1 MFNAVF
7 CLGCDASEMDVLS
20 CDVWM
25 LVLFA
30 CWIGLPMKKFVPEPT
45 RHGTPIRSCKISGL
59 ATWIFEIDVL
69 GYLRIIKQ
77 GQSNCTQCHNQ
88 VFSFSVTVCPHKQP
102 DPHIRL
108 LYDFEASAKIWC
120 GDARGKFSEKCTNLN
135 GFKFSRLL
143 GGMSV

>member
-88 VFSFSVTVCPHKQP
+88 VFSFFVTVCPHKQP
-102 DPHIRL
+102 DPTSGCCMTLKHL
-108 LYDFEASAKIWC
+108 QKYGAEM
-120 GDARGKFSEKCTNLN
+120 RG
-135 GFKFSRLL
+135 
-143 GGMSV
+143 GGSLKNAPT